1 MRGCPT
7 YNFSQCSCKQS
18 CELEMFD
25 VKNIHYGRY
34 RTNNNS
40 GAVDIIQTNNPK
52 NKKVWGWLSLIWA
65 YLIGAYF
72 EFSE

>member
-1 MRGCPT
+1 MTGPLI
-7 YNFSQCSCKQS
+7 YDFSQCSCKQS

-40 GAVDIIQTNNPK
+40 GAVDIIQTNSPK
-52 NKKVWGWLSLIWA
+52 NKKVRDCLGLIWT
-65 YLIGAYF
+65 YF
-72 EFSE
+72 VFSE